1 MPNRITPE
9 QQQRRNA
16 VYERVWNCEIP
27 IEDAC
32 TELDLSLDYLLA
44 LYRNYLHL
52 TGKLND

>member
-1 MPNRITPE
+1 MTRISPE

-27 IEDAC
+27 IEVAC
-32 TELDLSLDYLLA
+32 AELDLSLDYVLA

-52 TGKLND
+52 TGKTGE